1 MSAALVVLL
10 VLALSLGGNAW
21 QWHRNGVEH
30 DARVKVEADLT
41 TANNATKACN
51 DSIGELERQARDRDA
66 ENTKLRQEAQN
77 RRRAQE
83 SLAQQILS
91 TPATVPGNDCQ
102 SAKDRV
108 ANWLKGRKP

>member
-51 DSIGELERQARDRDA
+51 DSVTELERQARIARRREPRA
-66 ENTKLRQEAQN
+66 AQGS
-77 RRRAQE
+77 REPPRAQE

-102 SAKDRV
+102 SARDRV
-108 ANWLKGRKP
+108 VNWLKARKP

>member
-1 MSAALVVLL
+1 MNIALAVIIA
-10 VLALSLGGNAW
+10 LALSLVGNAW
-21 QWHRNGVEH
+21 QWHANGVEH
-30 DARVKVEADLT
+30 DARTKAEANFQ
-41 TANNATKACN
+41 TANAQTEACN
-51 DSIGELERQARDRDA
+51 KSIGELETQAKDREK
-66 ENTKLRQEAQN
+66 ENKALREEAAK

-108 ANWLKGRKP
+108 RNWLKARKP